1 MDDDMENYF
10 LIFIGILA
18 VCLVTSVLL
27 FKKKD
32 VSEKYTES
40 NYCDI
45 YGRNCDIHAN
55 STPCDS
61 KNTIFIR
68 DCNLVQQS

>member
-10 LIFIGILA
+10 LVFIGILA

-32 VSEKYTES
+32 KEIKHT
-40 NYCDI
+40 
-45 YGRNCDIHAN
+45 H
-55 STPCDS
+55 
-61 KNTIFIR
+61 
-68 DCNLVQQS
+68 